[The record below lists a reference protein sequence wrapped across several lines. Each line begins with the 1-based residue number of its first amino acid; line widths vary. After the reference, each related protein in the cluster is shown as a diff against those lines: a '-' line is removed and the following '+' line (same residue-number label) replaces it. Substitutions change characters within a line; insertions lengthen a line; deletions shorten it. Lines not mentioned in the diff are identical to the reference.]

1 MLVWLACRTGA
12 PALRLAVAAVQ
23 RRSRFSV
30 HDDPVW
36 LRRLRIALLVHGLIW
51 AWAGGAQPFIVDGE
65 LHFIVAAWAS
75 DRRSHRVEVETLKLS

>member
-1 MLVWLACRTGA
+1 LLVWLACRTGA

-36 LRRLRIALLVHGLIW
+36 LRRLRIALLVHGLI
-51 AWAGGAQPFIVDGE
+51 
-65 LHFIVAAWAS
+65 
-75 DRRSHRVEVETLKLS
+75 